1 MIAMLSFT
9 IPAAGILA
17 LRNALGEERA
27 IAVAQALEHARLQ
40 GEADLLKRSQDEARA
55 ELQAY
60 ALSRVDFARE
70 RAELERDI
78 AREHAALER
87 DIATRAAQ
95 DQFDRLV
102 EIVAQ
107 LPTREE
113 LKQLPTREELKR
125 FATHEDLAEVRHDLL
140 RLDKKMTV
148 GFLTLLT
155 LQLASS
161 APTLI
166 DWGIKVVGYALR

>member
-27 IAVAQALEHARLQ
+27 IAVAQALEQARLR

-55 ELQAY
+55 ELHAY
-60 ALSRVDFARE
+60 ALSRVDYARE

-78 AREHAALER
+78 AR
-87 DIATRAAQ
+87 RAAQ

-102 EIVAQ
+102 EVAA
-107 LPTREE
+107 
-113 LKQLPTREELKR
+113 QLPTREELKR

-161 APTLI
+161 APNLI

>member
-1 MIAMLSFT
+1 MITMLSFT

-27 IAVAQALEHARLQ
+27 IAVAQALEQARLQ

-55 ELQAY
+55 ELHAY
-60 ALSRVDFARE
+60 ALSRVDYARE

-78 AREHAALER
+78 AR
-87 DIATRAAQ
+87 RAAQ
-95 DQFDRLV
+95 DQFDKLV
-102 EIVAQ
+102 EVVA
-107 LPTREE
+107 
-113 LKQLPTREELKR
+113 QLPTREELKR

-161 APTLI
+161 APNLI
-166 DWGIKVVGYALR
+166 DWGTKVVGYALR

>member
-1 MIAMLSFT
+1 MLAMLSFT

-87 DIATRAAQ
+87 EIATRAAQ
-95 DQFDRLV
+95 EQFDKLV
-102 EIVAQ
+102 EVVA
-107 LPTREE
+107 
-113 LKQLPTREELKR
+113 QLPTREELKR
-125 FATHEDLAEVRHDLL
+125 FATHEDLAEVRHDLM

-161 APTLI
+161 APNLI

>member
-78 AREHAALER
+78 AK
-87 DIATRAAQ
+87 RAAQ
-95 DQFDRLV
+95 EQFDRLV

-166 DWGIKVVGYALR
+166 DWGIKMVGYVLR

>member
-1 MIAMLSFT
+1 MLSYP
-9 IPAAGILA
+9 IPAAGTLA

-55 ELQAY
+55 ELHAY
-60 ALSRVDFARE
+60 ALSRVDYARE

-78 AREHAALER
+78 AR
-87 DIATRAAQ
+87 RAAQ
-95 DQFDRLV
+95 EQFDRLV
-102 EIVAQ
+102 EIVA
-107 LPTREE
+107 
-113 LKQLPTREELKR
+113 QLPTREELKR

-166 DWGIKVVGYALR
+166 DWGIKMVGYALR

>member
-1 MIAMLSFT
+1 MTAMLSFT

-78 AREHAALER
+78 AK
-87 DIATRAAQ
+87 RAAQ
-95 DQFDRLV
+95 EQFDRLV

-161 APTLI
+161 APNLI
-166 DWGIKVVGYALR
+166 DWGIKMVGYALR

>member
-1 MIAMLSFT
+1 MLAMLSFT

-87 DIATRAAQ
+87 DIANRAAQ
-95 DQFDRLV
+95 EQFDKLV
-102 EIVAQ
+102 EVVA
-107 LPTREE
+107 
-113 LKQLPTREELKR
+113 QLPTREELKR

-166 DWGIKVVGYALR
+166 DWGIKMVGYALR

>member
-1 MIAMLSFT
+1 MLAMLSFT

-78 AREHAALER
+78 ARERAALER
-87 DIATRAAQ
+87 EIATRAAQ
-95 DQFDRLV
+95 EQFDKLV
-102 EIVAQ
+102 EVVA
-107 LPTREE
+107 
-113 LKQLPTREELKR
+113 QLPTREELKR
-125 FATHEDLAEVRHDLL
+125 FATREDLAEVRHDLL

-161 APTLI
+161 APNLI

>member
-78 AREHAALER
+78 AK
-87 DIATRAAQ
+87 RAAQ
-95 DQFDRLV
+95 EQFDRLV

>member
-27 IAVAQALEHARLQ
+27 IAVAQALEQARLQ

-55 ELQAY
+55 ELHAY
-60 ALSRVDFARE
+60 ALSRVDYARE

-78 AREHAALER
+78 AR
-87 DIATRAAQ
+87 RAAQ
-95 DQFDRLV
+95 DQFDKLIEV
-102 EIVAQ
+102 VA
-107 LPTREE
+107 
-113 LKQLPTREELKR
+113 QLPTREELKR

-161 APTLI
+161 APNLI
-166 DWGIKVVGYALR
+166 DWGTKVVGYALR

>member
-78 AREHAALER
+78 AR
-87 DIATRAAQ
+87 RAAQ
-95 DQFDRLV
+95 EQFDRLV

-166 DWGIKVVGYALR
+166 DWGIKMVGYALR

>member
-78 AREHAALER
+78 AN
-87 DIATRAAQ
+87 RAAQ
-95 DQFDRLV
+95 EQFDKLV
-102 EIVAQ
+102 EVVA
-107 LPTREE
+107 
-113 LKQLPTREELKR
+113 QLPTREELKR
-125 FATHEDLAEVRHDLL
+125 FATLEDLAEVRHDLM

-166 DWGIKVVGYALR
+166 DWGIKMVGYALR

>member
-87 DIATRAAQ
+87 DIANRAAQ
-95 DQFDRLV
+95 EQFDKLV
-102 EIVAQ
+102 EVVA
-107 LPTREE
+107 
-113 LKQLPTREELKR
+113 QLPTREELKR

-161 APTLI
+161 APPLI
-166 DWGIKVVGYALR
+166 DWGIKMVGYALR

>member
-17 LRNALGEERA
+17 LRNALGEER
-27 IAVAQALEHARLQ
+27 ARLQ

-78 AREHAALER
+78 AK
-87 DIATRAAQ
+87 RAAQ
-95 DQFDRLV
+95 EQFDRLV

-166 DWGIKVVGYALR
+166 DWGIKMVGYALR

>member
-27 IAVAQALEHARLQ
+27 IAVAQALEQARLQ

-55 ELQAY
+55 ELHAY
-60 ALSRVDFARE
+60 ALSRVDYARE

-78 AREHAALER
+78 AR
-87 DIATRAAQ
+87 RAAQ

-102 EIVAQ
+102 EVVA
-107 LPTREE
+107 
-113 LKQLPTREELKR
+113 QLPTREELKR

>member
-55 ELQAY
+55 ELQAC

-87 DIATRAAQ
+87 DIANRAAQ
-95 DQFDRLV
+95 EQFDKLV
-102 EIVAQ
+102 EVVA
-107 LPTREE
+107 
-113 LKQLPTREELKR
+113 QLPTREELKR

-161 APTLI
+161 APNLI

>member
-87 DIATRAAQ
+87 DIANRAAQ
-95 DQFDRLV
+95 EQFDKLV
-102 EIVAQ
+102 EVVA
-107 LPTREE
+107 
-113 LKQLPTREELKR
+113 QLPTREELKR

-166 DWGIKVVGYALR
+166 DWGLKMVGYALR

>member
-1 MIAMLSFT
+1 MLAMLSFT

-78 AREHAALER
+78 ARERAALER
-87 DIATRAAQ
+87 EIATRAAQ
-95 DQFDRLV
+95 EQFDKLV
-102 EIVAQ
+102 EVVA
-107 LPTREE
+107 
-113 LKQLPTREELKR
+113 QLPTREELKR
-125 FATHEDLAEVRHDLL
+125 FATHEDLAEVRHDLM

-161 APTLI
+161 APNLI

>member
-87 DIATRAAQ
+87 DIANRAAQ
-95 DQFDRLV
+95 EQFDKLV
-102 EIVAQ
+102 EVIA
-107 LPTREE
+107 
-113 LKQLPTREELKR
+113 QLPTREELKR

-166 DWGIKVVGYALR
+166 DWGIKMVGYALR